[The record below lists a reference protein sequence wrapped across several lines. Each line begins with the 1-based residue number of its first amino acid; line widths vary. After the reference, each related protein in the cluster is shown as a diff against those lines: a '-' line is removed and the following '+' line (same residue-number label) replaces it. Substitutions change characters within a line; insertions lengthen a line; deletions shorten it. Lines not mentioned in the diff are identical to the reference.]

1 MIMLGL
7 KIHTLPKLT
16 RPVMIAALPDM
27 GNVAGIGMA
36 FLVKKLKAKLF
47 AEIYAFWP
55 PAVSYDHGLIKYEQ
69 SSYKF
74 HYSQKENLV
83 LFSGEFN
90 PSDPRRLYE
99 LCYEVVSM
107 AKKLRVSTLYSIGA
121 ALRQPNPAEPKL
133 FAATTTPKHL
143 GVLKKER
150 LELLNGKG
158 QITGFN
164 GLIMG
169 IAKEKQLDSI
179 CILSEIDN
187 PNVIQPK
194 SAQLVLEKLLQ
205 VLDLKPLDMKELEEE
220 EKRKQ
225 FMEQQINYVNGL
237 ARKDNQPGIA

>member
-1 MIMLGL
+1 MLGL
-7 KIHTLPKLT
+7 KIHTLPKLN

-27 GNVAGIGMA
+27 GNVAGIGME

-55 PAVSYDHGLIKYEQ
+55 PAVSYEQGLIKYDQ

-74 HYSQKENLV
+74 HYSQKENIV
-83 LFSGEFN
+83 FFSGEFN

-99 LCYEVVSM
+99 LCYEVVDM
-107 AKKLRVSTLYSIGA
+107 AKKLKVSTLYSIGA
-121 ALRQPNPAEPKL
+121 ALRQPSPAEPKL
-133 FAATTTPKHL
+133 FAAATTPKHL
-143 GVLKKER
+143 SLLKKKK
-150 LELLNGKG
+150 LELLNTQG

-164 GLIMG
+164 GLVLG

-179 CILSEIDN
+179 CILGEIDN

-194 SAQLVLEKLLQ
+194 SAQLILAKLLQ
-205 VLDLKPLDMKELEEE
+205 VLELGPLDMKELEEE

-225 FMEQQINYVNGL
+225 FMEQQMSYMNGL
-237 ARKDNQPGIA
+237 AKRDNQPGIA

>member
-1 MIMLGL
+1 MLGL
-7 KIHTLPKLT
+7 KIHTLPKLN

-27 GNVAGIGMA
+27 GNVAGIGME

-55 PAVSYDHGLIKYEQ
+55 PAVSYEQGLIKYDQ

-74 HYSQKENLV
+74 HYLQKENLV
-83 LFSGEFN
+83 FFSGEFN

-99 LCYEVVSM
+99 LCYEVVGM
-107 AKKLRVSTLYSIGA
+107 AKKLKASTLYSIGA
-121 ALRQPNPAEPKL
+121 ALRQPSPAEPKL

-143 GVLKKER
+143 SLLKKKK
-150 LELLNGKG
+150 LELLNTQG

-164 GLIMG
+164 GLVLG

-179 CILSEIDN
+179 CILGEIDN
-187 PNVIQPK
+187 PNVIQPR
-194 SAQLVLEKLLQ
+194 SAQLILAKLLQ
-205 VLDLKPLDMKELEEE
+205 VLDLGPLDMKELEEE

-225 FMEQQINYVNGL
+225 FMEQQMSYMNGL
-237 ARKDNQPGIA
+237 AKRDNQPGIA

>member
-1 MIMLGL
+1 MLGL
-7 KIHTLPKLT
+7 KIHTLPKLN

-27 GNVAGIGMA
+27 GNVAGIGME

-55 PAVSYDHGLIKYEQ
+55 PAVSYEQGLIKYDQ

-74 HYSQKENLV
+74 HYSQKENIIF
-83 LFSGEFN
+83 FSGEFN

-99 LCYEVVSM
+99 LCYEVVDM
-107 AKKLRVSTLYSIGA
+107 AKKLKVSTLYSIGA
-121 ALRQPNPAEPKL
+121 ALRQPSPAELKL

-143 GVLKKER
+143 SLLKKKK
-150 LELLNGKG
+150 LELLNTQG

-164 GLIMG
+164 GLVLG

-179 CILSEIDN
+179 CILGEIDN

-194 SAQLVLEKLLQ
+194 SAQLILAKLLQ
-205 VLDLKPLDMKELEEE
+205 VLELGPLDMKELEEE

-225 FMEQQINYVNGL
+225 FMEQQMSYMNGL
-237 ARKDNQPGIA
+237 AKRDNQPGIA